1 MAKKLIGRKTKLG
14 RPAPAHR
21 SNLRGGINYGSIL
34 IFLKF
39 NIDLDFEKVMK
50 VMKKNFHEEP
60 ITKTWKN
67 YVAECQKFNKTLSA
81 KIL

>member
-1 MAKKLIGRKTKLG
+1 MSELNKFGQWRLRLEFVFLWQRLKKLIGRKTKLG

-50 VMKKNFHEEP
+50 VMK
-60 ITKTWKN
+60 
-67 YVAECQKFNKTLSA
+67 AM
-81 KIL
+81 KIHKKS